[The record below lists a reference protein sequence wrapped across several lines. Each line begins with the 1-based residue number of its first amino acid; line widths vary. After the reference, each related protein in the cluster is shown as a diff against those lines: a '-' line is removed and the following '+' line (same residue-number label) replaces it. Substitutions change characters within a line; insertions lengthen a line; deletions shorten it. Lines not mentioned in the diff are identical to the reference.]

1 MKVINS
7 PEDKRE
13 LEFPGDDPSWL
24 VSYHENKFTPVIHG
38 MCYHFSVSMQNQVLE
53 EEKAKREVP
62 LYQRDLDYS
71 RGNILA
77 HRLTEVRRMGDG
89 PIAFAVLICVLFVS
103 RWMVN
108 N

>member
-1 MKVINS
+1 VKVINS

-24 VSYHENKFTPVIHG
+24 VPYHENQFTPIIHG

-77 HRLTEVRRMGDG
+77 HRLTEMDG
-89 PIAFAVLICVLFVS
+89 QQLIDENDPGLFVAL
-103 RWMVN
+103 VN
-108 N
+108 ALGMHAR